1 MRLFSFVLPL
11 LLEIRCRGELYK
23 LLLKLIVFETL
34 QELFKNV
41 KILSQDLHVFTLPI
55 NWTPIQCVIL
65 LCGNDIAIFRNGL
78 IIAFFAIR
86 ADHLNLEN

>member
-1 MRLFSFVLPL
+1 MHFFSFVLPL
-11 LLEIRCRGELYK
+11 LFEIRCRGELYK
-23 LLLKLIVFETL
+23 LLLKLVVFESL
-34 QELFKNV
+34 QELFENV
-41 KILSQDLHVFTLPI
+41 KIFSQYLHVFTLPI
-55 NWTPIQCVIL
+55 NWTLIQGVIL

>member
-55 NWTPIQCVIL
+55 N
-65 LCGNDIAIFRNGL
+65 
-78 IIAFFAIR
+78 
-86 ADHLNLEN
+86 